1 MGRMGLTNLRWEPTA
16 AGKGGAEWVAAARLI
31 RAIQEAISL
40 AVLQAKEVV
49 CPQRCSSIIC
59 PPLTTLFPPQT
70 KKPNT
75 NEGEVGGG
83 H

>member
-49 CPQRCSSIIC
+49 CPHGCSSIIC
-59 PPLTTLFPPQT
+59 PPLASQLCSLPKPRSPTLMGV
-70 KKPNT
+70 K
-75 NEGEVGGG
+75 
-83 H
+83 